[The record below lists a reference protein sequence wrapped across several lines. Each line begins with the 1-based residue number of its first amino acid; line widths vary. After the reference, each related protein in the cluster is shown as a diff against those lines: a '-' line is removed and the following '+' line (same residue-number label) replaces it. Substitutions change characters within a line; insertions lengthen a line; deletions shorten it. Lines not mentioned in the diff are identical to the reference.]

1 MRVWI
6 VYFKNAE
13 EKERSV
19 EFFSLRELLEFVENL
34 EINNLSPVRIVPVSV
49 DVNFYRVQKAY
60 DLVGY

>member
-6 VYFKNAE
+6 VYFKNVE
-13 EKERSV
+13 EEERSI

-34 EINNLSPVRIVPVSV
+34 ETNNLSLVRIVPISV
-49 DVNFYRVQKAY
+49 GINFYRVQKAY